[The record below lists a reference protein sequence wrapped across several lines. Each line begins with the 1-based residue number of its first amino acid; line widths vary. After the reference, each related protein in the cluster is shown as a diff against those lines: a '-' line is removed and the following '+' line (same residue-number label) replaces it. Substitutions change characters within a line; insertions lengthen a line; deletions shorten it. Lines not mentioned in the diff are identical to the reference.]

1 MEARQEVSA
10 VQILVVDDNK
20 TVRENAQLLL
30 DQRLYHVRVAEN
42 GFDALCKL
50 VAFPPDIVFMDIGMP
65 ELDGLQSCALITA
78 NPQYAHIPVVLMSA
92 NGGPLEQARAELA
105 GASELIPKPLRKQ
118 DLLNSIQT
126 LLRFDDASQYAHASA
141 C

>member
-1 MEARQEVSA
+1 MEARQEASA

-20 TVRENAQLLL
+20 SVRENARLLL
-30 DQRLYHVRVAEN
+30 DQRIYQVGVAEN
-42 GFDALCKL
+42 GFEALCKL
-50 VAFPPDIVFMDIGMP
+50 VAFPPDIVFMDIAMP

-78 NPQYAHIPVVLMSA
+78 NPQYAHIPVVLMST

-105 GASELIPKPLRKQ
+105 GASELINKPLRKQ
-118 DLLNSIQT
+118 DLLNCIKT
-126 LLRFDDASQYAHASA
+126 LLRTDDATENVHASA

>member
-1 MEARQEVSA
+1 MEAEKDDMQ
-10 VQILVVDDNK
+10 VQILIVDDNK
-20 TVRENAQLLL
+20 AVRENAQILL
-30 DQRLYHVRVAEN
+30 DQRVYQVCVAEN

-50 VAFPPDIVFMDIGMP
+50 VAFPPDMVFMDIAMP

-78 NPQYAHIPVVLMSA
+78 NPQFAHIPVVLMSS

-105 GASELIPKPLRKQ
+105 GASRLISKPLRKQ
-118 DLLNSIQT
+118 DLLHAIQT
-126 LLRFDDASQYAHASA
+126 LLRIEEAVEHECIST